1 MKSKLNYKAAREKIK
16 ASGRSIVWLSNK
28 IGIKPNTLSQY
39 LMGNSQPSMRVIIEL
54 SRLTD
59 CNVTDLLIG
68 NINENIYKTSV
79 QKKGKK

>member
-1 MKSKLNYKAAREKIK
+1 MKTKLNYKAAREKIK
-16 ASGRSIVWLSNK
+16 ASGRSLVWLSSK

-39 LMGNSQPSMRVIIEL
+39 LLGNSQPSLRVITEL

-59 CNVTDLLIG
+59 CNVSELLVG
-68 NINENIYKTSV
+68 NVNENIYRTSV